1 MIGEKMPEI
10 TAVSEAEKEDID
22 VIEAGLREFNRRHTG
37 LEKVEKQAVYI
48 KNDGDICGGIV
59 YACLKPWTYIKL
71 LWVSDELRGGG
82 YGAKLMKAAEDDARK
97 RGSTKVMVDTFSF
110 QAPEFYKKLGYSE
123 VSRIDGYPI
132 EGASRIWLVKQL

>member
-1 MIGEKMPEI
+1 MI
-10 TAVSEAEKEDID
+10 AFEADNNAKEDDINI
-22 VIEAGLREFNRRHTG
+22 IEKGLREYNRRHTG

-48 KNDGDICGGIV
+48 KKDGDIFGGIV
-59 YACLKPWTYIKL
+59 YVCLKPWTYVKL
-71 LWVSDELRGGG
+71 LWVGDELRGRG

-110 QAPEFYKKLGYSE
+110 QAPGFYKKLGYSE